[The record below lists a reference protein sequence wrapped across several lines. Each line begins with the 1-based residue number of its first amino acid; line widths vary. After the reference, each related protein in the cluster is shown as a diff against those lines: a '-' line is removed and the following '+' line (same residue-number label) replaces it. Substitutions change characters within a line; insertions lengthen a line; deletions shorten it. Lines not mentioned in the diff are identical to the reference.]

1 MYQPVNDSFSGQIAP
16 LFVDRCQ
23 VISLLNPLG
32 VAGLALSFLT
42 AFSVHARG
50 HFDRIPPTVPL
61 PTSFAQ
67 CKQFFV
73 NGRPPLVQ
81 RRPAL
86 RELCYESFA
95 VLHSGETKTLLY
107 VADRLNRETLE
118 DAHEKR
124 ADRFFADARLPLQA
138 DCGRWLGVHE
148 CVLPDRS
155 RHTGRD
161 LQCDSFATRQSDGC
175 PIGIGPCR
183 LAGTDRRPASVQLQ
197 TLGHSRNHDLGA
209 PDFDSGTERGLRP
222 S

>member
-32 VAGLALSFLT
+32 VAELALSFLT

-95 VLHSGETKTLLY
+95 VLHSGETKTPLY
-107 VADRLNRETLE
+107 VAERLNRETSE

-138 DCGRWLGVHE
+138 VTGHGYLCA
-148 CVLPDRS
+148 DR
-155 RHTGRD
+155 
-161 LQCDSFATRQSDGC
+161 Q
-175 PIGIGPCR
+175 R
-183 LAGTDRRPASVQLQ
+183 LSPAVIQRVM
-197 TLGHSRNHDLGA
+197 G
-209 PDFDSGTERGLRP
+209 
-222 S
+222 